1 MFPSVFFALVDD
13 DNTFFLTE
21 MGGTAC
27 ISTNRCLTVRR
38 PGVSRLKM
46 TRCVHRGRTRRVRL
60 RLSVSG
66 WRYGPL
72 ALES

>member
-1 MFPSVFFALVDD
+1 VSSCFFFLVDD
-13 DNTFFLTE
+13 DNTFFIE

-27 ISTNRCLTVRR
+27 ISTNLCLTVRR

-46 TRCVHRGRTRRVRL
+46 TRCVHRGRTRQVRL

-66 WRYGPL
+66 WRYGLL